1 MAIRNHTSEIKLFSS
16 PVSYFSLITY
26 TLYRETKNN
35 LKYGKENKV
44 KKYYNEYNECFLY
57 KLIYRKIYII
67 LYNV

>member
-44 KKYYNEYNECFLY
+44 KK
-57 KLIYRKIYII
+57 I
-67 LYNV
+67 LQ

>member
-44 KKYYNEYNECFLY
+44 KNYYNEYNECFYINLF
-57 KLIYRKIYII
+57 IEKIYII